1 MVEVETKM
9 GMMRFSAISTYRFLL
24 SSRGKQQLHFETED
38 SGIASWELFENPDP
52 GDAGVFRYTILE

>member
-1 MVEVETKM
+1 M
-9 GMMRFSAISTYRFLL
+9 GIMRFSAISTYRFLL
-24 SSRGKQQLHFETED
+24 SSRGEQQLHFETED